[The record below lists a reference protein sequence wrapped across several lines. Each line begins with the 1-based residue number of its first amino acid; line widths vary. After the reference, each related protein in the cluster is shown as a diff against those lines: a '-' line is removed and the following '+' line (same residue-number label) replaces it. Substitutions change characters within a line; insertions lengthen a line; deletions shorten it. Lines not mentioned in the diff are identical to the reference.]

1 MGSVS
6 QIQWDQLIIL
16 QFKITR
22 FTEIAGKIL
31 ESCGINFKSQLHII
45 IIAQFNYKSQRRLP
59 VPLQTLKL
67 VTETLL
73 KISRVS
79 FKSSLKK
86 MFKFNIS
93 VKKCT

>member
-6 QIQWDQLIIL
+6 QIPWDQLIIL

-45 IIAQFNYKSQRRLP
+45 IIAQFNYQSQRQRRLP
-59 VPLQTLKL
+59 VSTLDL
-67 VTETLL
+67 E
-73 KISRVS
+73 VS
-79 FKSSLKK
+79 YGDIAENFPSFL
-86 MFKFNIS
+86 
-93 VKKCT
+93 